1 MLKIDNLTVTVDD
14 KQILDNVNLDIG
26 KGELHVLFGPNGSGK
41 TSLLLTIIGAPKY
54 HVVSGKI
61 LFKGKDITSLPMD
74 ERVRLG
80 IGIAFQNPPVIR
92 GVKLRDM
99 VNICAR
105 SGNYDAEELAKG
117 LNLSAFL
124 DRDINLGFSGG
135 EVKRS
140 ELLQLAALHPDFIM
154 LDEPDSGVDLVN
166 ITLVGETINDVLD
179 RTKNCIIRD
188 TSGLII
194 THGGHIL
201 NYINADHGHVMIN
214 GTIRCSGRPDGLL
227 KIIKEKGYEEC
238 ARCLK

>member
-1 MLKIDNLTVTVDD
+1 MLKIDNLTVTVDG
-14 KQILDNVNLDIG
+14 KQILDNVNLNIG
-26 KGELHVLFGPNGSGK
+26 KGELHALFGPNGSGK
-41 TSLLLTIIGAPKY
+41 TSLLLTIMGAPKY

-105 SGNYDAEELAKG
+105 SSNCNVEELAKR

-135 EVKRS
+135 EAKRS
-140 ELLQLAALHPDFIM
+140 ELLQLAALQPDFIM

-166 ITLVGETINDVLD
+166 ITLVGEAISDVLE
-179 RTKNCIIRD
+179 RTKNCTIRD

-194 THGGHIL
+194 THTGHIL
-201 NYINADHGHVMIN
+201 NYVNADHGHVMTD
-214 GTIRCSGRPDGLL
+214 GTIHCSGKPDGLL
-227 KIIKEKGYEEC
+227 KMIKERGYEEC
-238 ARCLK
+238 ARCLR

>member
-1 MLKIDNLTVTVDD
+1 
-14 KQILDNVNLDIG
+14 
-26 KGELHVLFGPNGSGK
+26 FGPNGSGK
-41 TSLLLTIIGAPKY
+41 TSLLLTIMGAPKY

-80 IGIAFQNPPVIR
+80 IGIAFQNPPVIK

-105 SGNYDAEELAKG
+105 SGNCNAEELAKR

-135 EVKRS
+135 EAKRS
-140 ELLQLAALHPDFIM
+140 ELLQLAALQPDFIM

-166 ITLVGETINDVLD
+166 ITLVGEAINDVLE
-179 RTKNCIIRD
+179 RTNCTIRD

-194 THGGHIL
+194 THTGHIL
-201 NYINADHGHVMIN
+201 NYVNADHGHVMID
-214 GTIRCSGRPDGLL
+214 GTIRCSGKPDGLL
-227 KIIKEKGYEEC
+227 KMIKERGYEEC
-238 ARCLK
+238 ARCLR